1 MEIHSLVCLQ
11 FISADLFSTIQL
23 ADERAA
29 GMLCCHEEDMLY
41 TLRLRR
47 ELNPEEL
54 GRARCEV
61 CGHTFHAFL
70 LQCRG
75 CSTLMCLS
83 CRDRLWAGWQDQEVL
98 EDEQALEDKLG
109 ALSLE

>member
-1 MEIHSLVCLQ
+1 MP
-11 FISADLFSTIQL
+11 TQL
-23 ADERAA
+23 ADEDAH
-29 GMLCCHEEDMLY
+29 GLLCGHDEDMLY

-47 ELNPEEL
+47 ELGPEDL

-61 CGHTFHAFL
+61 CGGVFRAFL

-75 CSTLMCLS
+75 CSTLMCLT
-83 CRDRLWAGWQDQEVL
+83 CRDRLWAGWQDQ
-98 EDEQALEDKLG
+98 QALEDKLG